1 MANKER
7 TKRSA
12 RKARQKE
19 REELEAARIVAN
31 QTPAAKATKSEERTS
46 KAPAKKKQG
55 FFAKTRK
62 YFSDVRSE
70 MHRVVWPTKSELIN
84 YSVGVI
90 SMLIVFAVSI
100 FLIDNL
106 ITWLLTLFAGLKG

>member
-19 REELEAARIVAN
+19 REELEAAREVAKQN
-31 QTPAAKATKSEERTS
+31 PASKPAKSEERAS
-46 KAPAKKKQG
+46 KAPAKKKLG
-55 FFAKTRK
+55 FFGKIRK
-62 YFSDVRSE
+62 YFSNVRSE

-100 FLIDNL
+100 FLVDNL
-106 ITWLLTLFAGLKG
+106 ITWLLTLFANLKG

>member
-46 KAPAKKKQG
+46 KAPAKKKG

-70 MHRVVWPTKSELIN
+70 MHRVVWPTKAELRN
-84 YSVGVI
+84 YTVGVI